1 MKKYLIV
8 AIIALVVFLLS
19 YFSKGKTSKR
29 IYIILGALAAAL
41 SVLTPYIV
49 EIFDNEVEKEQNFY
63 TISENKGIEGDKDIL
78 SNQKNDEKIE
88 NNETED
94 TEIAYEVDRPED
106 EGKQE
111 DIVVG
116 TVENYTSSQK
126 EENTIIINVE
136 DEVKEIKRKY
146 YDFQQ
151 QKDDLQQHPI
161 DKNIKIFYASDKVV
175 SIEVASGYNDI
186 GYSRIYYF
194 DENSKLYFTFIFDKK
209 KENRLYF
216 KNDILIR
223 YIDENGEIF
232 NLYENLESCIWSD
245 LALCEGYELLESVN

>member
-8 AIIALVVFLLS
+8 AIIAIVVFLLS

-29 IYIILGALAAAL
+29 IYVILGALAVTL
-41 SVLTPYIV
+41 SFLAPYIV

-63 TISENKGIEGDKDIL
+63 IISENEGIEEDKVVL
-78 SNQKNDEKIE
+78 STQKNDGKIE

-94 TEIAYEVDRPED
+94 TEIAYEVDIPED
-106 EGKQE
+106 VGKQE
-111 DIVVG
+111 DIAVG
-116 TVENYTSSQK
+116 TVENYTRSQK
-126 EENTIIINVE
+126 EVIINVE

-161 DKNIKIFYASDKVV
+161 DKNIKIFYASDKVD

-216 KNDILIR
+216 KNNILIR
-223 YIDENGEIF
+223 YIDENGKIF
-232 NLYENLESCIWSD
+232 NLYENLETCIWSE
-245 LALCEGYELLESVN
+245 LALYEGYELLKSAN